1 MLIICFAILSLTTL
15 THSSVL
21 VGREHPDYEE
31 QFRYDVWICVDYP
44 ISKTISNYNDYSGTD
59 AEFRSPINTFS
70 DLSLY
75 PRYPI
80 AERHNSQDDGD
91 LLHVSHL
98 MNSLRY
104 QVIKRIQR
112 SKRCCFFSCGLC
124 ESRVSSIS
132 RNKRSPVTDIEYP
145 DFRNL
150 RFSRVLRG
158 KGRVGLGGYFIFLKI
173 YNIHS
178 FNKEITRNDIIITIR
193 CSDPSEP
200 HFQPG
205 EENKEII
212 CSNQNVLVVSLNGI
226 EESLL

>member
-80 AERHNSQDDGD
+80 AERHNSQEGGD

-104 QVIKRIQR
+104 QVIKQSWEVKDVVPFPVTSVNHVYFLFLEI
-112 SKRCCFFSCGLC
+112 KGLQ
-124 ESRVSSIS
+124 SLISSIQIS
-132 RNKRSPVTDIEYP
+132 
-145 DFRNL
+145 
-150 RFSRVLRG
+150 
-158 KGRVGLGGYFIFLKI
+158 
-173 YNIHS
+173 
-178 FNKEITRNDIIITIR
+178 EI
-193 CSDPSEP
+193 SA
-200 HFQPG
+200 FQEFFAEREG
-205 EENKEII
+205 
-212 CSNQNVLVVSLNGI
+212 
-226 EESLL
+226 